1 MAVITISRQYGSGG
15 DQVAEL
21 VSKTLGYRLFD
32 KRLIAQAAEEE
43 GISESMAVDYNEDT
57 HEVQSILER
66 LFHNY
71 ANAAQRLAWLEDP
84 TLASKPEAVDLNAY
98 TAVGLVKRAV
108 KAGWQMG
115 NMVIL
120 GRAGQVLLRDAPN
133 TLHIRIEAPLEDRIQ
148 RVKGLMKQEK
158 KDYSATIDIRREA
171 QDLIIRRDTAS
182 ADYLKRFFDVDWAD
196 PLLYHLLIN
205 TSKVT
210 IEQAALLIVDLV
222 KEMEKTPIEV

>member
-158 KDYSATIDIRREA
+158 KDYSATINIRREA